1 VEAGVFPRRGF
12 LYRFFVS
19 DAESYKQ
26 LRQPMRGLVALFLVA
41 FYIAFLIGPPYL
53 IYREVFK
60 AEPAAAAAANC
71 VATRKPFGGLQ
82 CSAGCVARAGAC
94 VPA

>member
-1 VEAGVFPRRGF
+1 MFPRRGF

-26 LRQPMRGLVALFLVA
+26 LRQPMRGLVAIFLVA
-41 FYIAFLIGPPYL
+41 FYIVFLFGPPYL
-53 IYREVFK
+53 IYKEVFK
-60 AEPAAAAAANC
+60 AAPAADC
-71 VATRKPFGGLQ
+71 VATRKTFGGLQ
-82 CSAGCVARAGAC
+82 CSAGCVARGGAC

>member
-1 VEAGVFPRRGF
+1 MFPRRGF

-41 FYIAFLIGPPYL
+41 FYVVFLLGPPYL
-53 IYREVFK
+53 IFHDIFGTS
-60 AEPAAAAAANC
+60 AAPAADC
-71 VATRKPFGGLQ
+71 IATRKKFGGLQ

-94 VPA
+94 VPE